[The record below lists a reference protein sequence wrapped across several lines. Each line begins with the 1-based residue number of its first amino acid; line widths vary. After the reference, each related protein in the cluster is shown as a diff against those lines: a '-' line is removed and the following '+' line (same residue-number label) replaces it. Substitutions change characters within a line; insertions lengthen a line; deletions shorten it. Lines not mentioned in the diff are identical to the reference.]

1 MKIASEKAGFYENLW
16 KSLWF
21 HLIQTDHN
29 LCQNLCFGQFLT
41 LTTRGTKVE
50 SPKWYKR
57 LKFLDSDSDK
67 KALLSTF
74 AISSVLIWMSK
85 NLCFKLAL

>member
-1 MKIASEKAGFYENLW
+1 MKIMSEKAGFYENLW

-21 HLIQTDHN
+21 HFMQTDHN
-29 LCQNLCFGQFLT
+29 LCQNLCLWE
-41 LTTRGTKVE
+41 TKVK
-50 SPKWYKR
+50 SPPKWYKR

-67 KALLSTF
+67 KAWQSTF
-74 AISSVLIWMSK
+74 AISLVLMWMSK